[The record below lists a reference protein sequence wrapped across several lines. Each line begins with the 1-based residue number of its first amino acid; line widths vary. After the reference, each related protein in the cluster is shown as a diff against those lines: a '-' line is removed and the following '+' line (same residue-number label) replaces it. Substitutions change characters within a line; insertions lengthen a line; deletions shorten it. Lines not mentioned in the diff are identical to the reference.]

1 MADDASEDSSEKKK
15 GKLNPK
21 TLAIVAVVIG
31 AAGYYFLGSGGGDP
45 VAAGVPTTTIPLE
58 EEADGAILSAGTL
71 TVNLSGE
78 GTRFGRVAFSLVLV
92 EGVDPLT
99 VEGKLPLILDAALIE
114 LANFTADDLLDASG
128 QDDLRRALSE
138 SAREI
143 LNDEEEQERIVKR
156 VILTDLLV
164 Q

>member
-1 MADDASEDSSEKKK
+1 M
-15 GKLNPK
+15 
-21 TLAIVAVVIG
+21 
-31 AAGYYFLGSGGGDP
+31 
-45 VAAGVPTTTIPLE
+45 
-58 EEADGAILSAGTL
+58 
-71 TVNLSGE
+71 NLSGE

-114 LANFTADDLLDASG
+114 LANFTAEDLLDASG